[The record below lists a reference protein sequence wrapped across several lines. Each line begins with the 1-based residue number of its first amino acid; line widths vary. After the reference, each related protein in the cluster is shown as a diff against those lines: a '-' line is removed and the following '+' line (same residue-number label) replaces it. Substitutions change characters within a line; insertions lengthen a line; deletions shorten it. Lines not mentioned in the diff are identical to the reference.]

1 MTSHVYSSCSS
12 KSSSE
17 VSIETIREKQSLE
30 IYLSEIG
37 KESLLKPEDEVTL
50 AQEIR
55 KGSRKALNR
64 LINAN
69 LRFVVSVAKEYRGQ
83 GLSLTDLINEGN
95 IGLIRAAH
103 RYDETKGFKFIS
115 YAVWWIRQAI
125 LQALSEQVRIVKLP
139 LNKVGEINKIMKFIN
154 KYEKIHGET
163 PTVEDISKEV
173 DLTPEKINDTINI
186 FKRQL
191 SLNESVNND
200 EKNKLMDFI
209 ANDKQELPDQVLI
222 SESRKLEIENVLLT
236 LTDRE
241 SEVVRLYFGLDCER
255 AYTLEEIGEKFSL
268 TRERVR
274 QIKEKA
280 LKKLRH
286 KSRSQKL
293 RSYLG

>member
-1 MTSHVYSSCSS
+1 VH
-12 KSSSE
+12 
-17 VSIETIREKQSLE
+17 IETVREKQSLE

-37 KESLLKPEDEVTL
+37 KEGLLAPEDEIVL

-55 KGSRKALNR
+55 KGNRRALNR

-83 GLSLTDLINEGN
+83 GLTLTDLINEGN

-139 LNKVGEINKIMKFIN
+139 LNKVGEINRIMKFMN
-154 KYEKIHGET
+154 NYEKKYGET
-163 PTVEDISKEV
+163 PSLDVISREV
-173 DLTPEKINDTINI
+173 DLPLKKVTDTLSI
-186 FKRQL
+186 FRRQL
-191 SLNESVNND
+191 SLNDSVNDD

-209 ANDKQELPDQVLI
+209 ANDKQELPDQDLL
-222 SESRKLEIENVLLT
+222 SESRRQEIASALSSIS
-236 LTDRE
+236 DRE
-241 SEVVRLYFGLDCER
+241 AEVVRLYFGIDCER
-255 AYTLEEIGEKFSL
+255 AYTLEEIGEKFTL

-286 KSRSQKL
+286 KSRSTKL
-293 RSYLG
+293 RAYLG

>member
-1 MTSHVYSSCSS
+1 M
-12 KSSSE
+12 
-17 VSIETIREKQSLE
+17 ETIREKQSLE

-37 KESLLKPEDEVTL
+37 REGLLTPQDEITL
-50 AQEIR
+50 AQDIR

-154 KYEKIHGET
+154 KHEKKTGEK
-163 PTVEDISKEV
+163 PSVEEISKEV
-173 DLTPEKINDTINI
+173 DLTPEKITDTLNI

-209 ANDKQELPDQVLI
+209 ANDKQDLPDQVLI
-222 SESRKLEIENVLLT
+222 SESRKQEIENVLRT

-241 SEVVRLYFGLDCER
+241 AEVVRLYFGIDCER

-293 RSYLG
+293 RTYLG

>member
-1 MTSHVYSSCSS
+1 
-12 KSSSE
+12 
-17 VSIETIREKQSLE
+17 
-30 IYLSEIG
+30 
-37 KESLLKPEDEVTL
+37 L

-55 KGSRKALNR
+55 KGNRQALNR

-154 KYEKIHGET
+154 KHEKQFGET
-163 PTVEDISKEV
+163 PAADLIAKETDMSIDKV
-173 DLTPEKINDTINI
+173 TDTISI
-186 FKRQL
+186 FRRQL
-191 SLNESVNND
+191 SLNDSVNHD

-209 ANDKQELPDQVLI
+209 ANDKQDLPDQLLND
-222 SESRKLEIENVLLT
+222 ESCKLEIGQVLRT
-236 LTDRE
+236 LTSKE
-241 SEVVRLYFGLDCER
+241 AEVIGLYFGLDSER
-255 AYTLEEIGEKFSL
+255 AFTLEEIGEKFHL

-293 RSYLG
+293 RVYLG

>member
-1 MTSHVYSSCSS
+1 M
-12 KSSSE
+12 E
-17 VSIETIREKQSLE
+17 VDIETIREKHSLE

-37 KESLLKPEDEVTL
+37 REGLLTPQDEITL

-55 KGSRKALNR
+55 SGSRKALNR

-103 RYDETKGFKFIS
+103 RFDETKGFKFIS

-139 LNKVGEINKIMKFIN
+139 LNKVGELNKIMKFIN
-154 KYEKIHGET
+154 AHEKKTGDK
-163 PTVEDISKEV
+163 PTVEEISRQV
-173 DLTPEKINDTINI
+173 DLTVEKVIDTLSI

-191 SLNESVNND
+191 SLNDTVNND
-200 EKNKLMDFI
+200 EKNSLMDFI
-209 ANDKQELPDQVLI
+209 ANDKQELPDQVLL
-222 SESRKLEIENVLLT
+222 SESRRMEIQSVLKT
-236 LTDRE
+236 LTERE
-241 SEVVRLYFGLDCER
+241 AEVVGLYFGLDCER
-255 AYTLEEIGEKFSL
+255 AFTLEEIGAKFSL

-286 KSRSQKL
+286 KSRSHKL

>member
-1 MTSHVYSSCSS
+1 MSWPLTIRREC
-12 KSSSE
+12 
-17 VSIETIREKQSLE
+17 SIETIREKQSLE

-37 KESLLKPEDEVTL
+37 REGLLTFQDEIEL

-154 KYEKIHGET
+154 KYEKRHGET
-163 PTVEDISKEV
+163 PTVEDISREV
-173 DLTPEKINDTINI
+173 DLTVEKINDTMSI

-209 ANDKQELPDQVLI
+209 ANDKQELPDQLLI
-222 SESRKLEIENVLLT
+222 SESRKLEIEDVLQT

-241 SEVVRLYFGLDCER
+241 AEVVRLYFGLDCER

-293 RSYLG
+293 RVYLG

>member
-1 MTSHVYSSCSS
+1 M
-12 KSSSE
+12 
-17 VSIETIREKQSLE
+17 
-30 IYLSEIG
+30 
-37 KESLLKPEDEVTL
+37 
-50 AQEIR
+50 
-55 KGSRKALNR
+55 
-64 LINAN
+64 
-69 LRFVVSVAKEYRGQ
+69 
-83 GLSLTDLINEGN
+83 SLTDLINEGN

-139 LNKVGEINKIMKFIN
+139 LNKVGEINKIMKYIN
-154 KYEKIHGET
+154 KYEKQHGET
-163 PTVEDISKEV
+163 PTVEQISKEV
-173 DLTPEKINDTINI
+173 DLTPEKITDTINI

-191 SLNESVNND
+191 SLNESVNHD

-209 ANDKQELPDQVLI
+209 ANDKQELPDQVLL
-222 SESRKLEIENVLLT
+222 SESRKLEIENVLGT

-241 SEVVRLYFGLDCER
+241 AEVVRLYFGIDCER

-293 RSYLG
+293 RVYLG

>member
-1 MTSHVYSSCSS
+1 M
-12 KSSSE
+12 
-17 VSIETIREKQSLE
+17 
-30 IYLSEIG
+30 
-37 KESLLKPEDEVTL
+37 
-50 AQEIR
+50 
-55 KGSRKALNR
+55 
-64 LINAN
+64 
-69 LRFVVSVAKEYRGQ
+69 VSVAKEYRGQ

-154 KYEKIHGET
+154 KHEKRHGET
-163 PTVEDISKEV
+163 PTVEEIARNV
-173 DLTPEKINDTINI
+173 DLTPEKVTDTMSI

-191 SLNESVNND
+191 SLNDSVNND

-222 SESRKLEIENVLLT
+222 SESRKLEIEDVLQT
-236 LTDRE
+236 LAERE
-241 SEVVRLYFGLDCER
+241 AEVVRLYFGLDCER
-255 AYTLEEIGEKFSL
+255 AYTLEEIGGKFSL

-293 RSYLG
+293 RVYLG